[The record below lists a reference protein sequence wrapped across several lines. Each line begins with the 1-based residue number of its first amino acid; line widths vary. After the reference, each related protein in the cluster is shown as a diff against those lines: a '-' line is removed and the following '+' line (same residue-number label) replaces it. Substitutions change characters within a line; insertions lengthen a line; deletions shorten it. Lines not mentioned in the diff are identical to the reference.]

1 MRLTE
6 LLFSFKGRIQ
16 RLYWWVATIAVGA
29 AAGAITG
36 ILEVAAKA
44 SGHSVVN
51 PDTQQFEATG
61 LFGIVVLLVGLVNLW
76 INFALSV
83 KRLHDRGRSG
93 WWLVWQTLIL
103 AVAAVLVVVAIAV
116 PKEQAPVWWV
126 LASVVG
132 VVALAVS
139 IWLFVEIGCLRG
151 TQGPNRF
158 GEDPLG
164 ATSAGATMTATILQP
179 EPGRPVERQSL
190 RHILFGFRGRITR
203 RPWWWGTIAIVV
215 VATAAGLAIL
225 LRVGWEN
232 IEHIKTLD
240 VNSPSVRA
248 MLLVSAIVTWPAL
261 ALGAKRLHDRNY
273 SGWWVVVP
281 TVVAVVVAVLQNTGR
296 GGTLDESS
304 LLVSLLGGVN
314 SLFSLWLFV
323 QCGLLKGTL
332 GLNRFG
338 PDPLGRQADASI

>member
-179 EPGRPVERQSL
+179 EPGRPVERQS
-190 RHILFGFRGRITR
+190 
-203 RPWWWGTIAIVV
+203 
-215 VATAAGLAIL
+215 
-225 LRVGWEN
+225 
-232 IEHIKTLD
+232 
-240 VNSPSVRA
+240 
-248 MLLVSAIVTWPAL
+248 
-261 ALGAKRLHDRNY
+261 
-273 SGWWVVVP
+273 
-281 TVVAVVVAVLQNTGR
+281 R

>member
-6 LLFSFKGRIQ
+6 LLFTFKGRIQ
-16 RLYWWVATIAVGA
+16 RLYWWVTTLAVGA

-51 PDTQQFEATG
+51 PDTQQFEAIG
-61 LFGIVVLLVGLVNLW
+61 FFGIAVLVVGLVNVW

-103 AVAAVLVVVAIAV
+103 AVAVVLVVVALAV
-116 PKEQAPVWWV
+116 AKEQAPIWWA
-126 LASVVG
+126 LASLVG

-151 TQGPNRF
+151 TRGRNRF

-164 ATSAGATMTATILQP
+164 VAPVRATVAATLMQP
-179 EPGRPVERQSL
+179 EPARPEERQSL
-190 RHILFGFRGRITR
+190 GYILFGFRGRITR
-203 RPWWWGTIAIVV
+203 SPWWWGTIAIVAV
-215 VATAAGLAIL
+215 TTAAVMAIL
-225 LRVGWEN
+225 IHVGWEN
-232 IEHIKTLD
+232 IEYIKTLD
-240 VNSPSVRA
+240 VHSQSVRA

-273 SGWWVVVP
+273 SGWWMLGP
-281 TVVAVVVAVLQNTGR
+281 TVVAIVVAVLQNTGR
-296 GGTLDESS
+296 GGTLEEPS

-314 SLFSLWLFV
+314 SLFSLWLLV
-323 QCGLLKGTL
+323 QCGLLKGTP
-332 GLNRFG
+332 GTNRFG
-338 PDPLGRQADASI
+338 PDPLGRQADASV

>member
-36 ILEVAAKA
+36 ILEVAAKS

-83 KRLHDRGRSG
+83 KRLHDRGRTG
-93 WWLVWQTLIL
+93 WWLVGQTLIL

-132 VVALAVS
+132 IVALAVS
-139 IWLFVEIGCLRG
+139 IWLFVEIGFLRG

-164 ATSAGATMTATILQP
+164 ATSAGATIDRNDPAAGAGSL
-179 EPGRPVERQSL
+179 PVERQSL
-190 RHILFGFRGRITR
+190 RQYSVRVPRTHHAPPLVVGDHRHRRRGDCR
-203 RPWWWGTIAIVV
+203 
-215 VATAAGLAIL
+215 
-225 LRVGWEN
+225 RVGDPSSRGLG
-232 IEHIKTLD
+232 EHRT
-240 VNSPSVRA
+240 
-248 MLLVSAIVTWPAL
+248 
-261 ALGAKRLHDRNY
+261 H
-273 SGWWVVVP
+273 
-281 TVVAVVVAVLQNTGR
+281 Q
-296 GGTLDESS
+296 
-304 LLVSLLGGVN
+304 
-314 SLFSLWLFV
+314 
-323 QCGLLKGTL
+323 
-332 GLNRFG
+332 
-338 PDPLGRQADASI
+338 DARR